1 MSKTSRQVRLFRP
14 NLEKFTKELSSVES
28 HAKNNTNES
37 WIWPTDVTTVSSVRP
52 SVIQEPL
59 VYTYA
64 PTKIKSSGSG
74 YARWCILTAAL
85 SFQVHDAKLF
95 LKHLSLWWGDGEHPI
110 NKIPTTDNEWRAI
123 FLEDESFDARKQI
136 FTEIMTSKYFQTIG
150 LSWES
155 KIATSRVF
163 NQLDALQLAKLF
175 RKSFSDPYLTKAQ
188 RAIWQFSV
196 AFLRLGQNV
205 VASLSPNAS
214 PLLVVDSPSIG
225 IHPVAIEK
233 LSSGDLY
240 RDDSIESSIR
250 SFIIMHPDLVNGSL
264 SFEWPLLQENV
275 SHTTDY

>member
-37 WIWPTDVTTVSSVRP
+37 WIWITGDTAVNSVRP

-64 PTKIKSSGSG
+64 PNKIKASGSA

-95 LKHLSLWWGDGEHPI
+95 LKHLSAWWGDGEHPI
-110 NKIPTTDNEWRAI
+110 HTLPNTDNEWLAV
-123 FLEDESFDARKQI
+123 FLDDDAFDARKQI

-175 RKSFSDPYLTKAQ
+175 KKSFSDPYLTKAQ

-196 AFLRLGQNV
+196 AFQRLGQNV
-205 VASLSPNAS
+205 VTSLSPNAS
-214 PLLVVDSPSIG
+214 PSLVANNQSIG
-225 IHPVAIEK
+225 IHPVATEK
-233 LSSGDLY
+233 LSAGELY

-250 SFIIMHPDLVNGSL
+250 SFIILNPHLVSGSL
-264 SFEWPLLQENV
+264 AFEWPLVQENV
-275 SHTTDY
+275 FHTTDY